1 MYSLIPSGY
10 PASGGESDPE
20 EIEWR
25 TEVLYVATAAT
36 GKDHPM
42 LVGLASLQLLIFTI
56 DAVQA
61 GLLNAQVEDVR
72 IQNNSADCRH

>member
-1 MYSLIPSGY
+1 
-10 PASGGESDPE
+10 
-20 EIEWR
+20 
-25 TEVLYVATAAT
+25 
-36 GKDHPM
+36 M

-61 GLLNAQVEDVR
+61 GLLNAQAEDVR